1 MRLGL
6 LSDMGTDWRASLEK
20 VRIAEDLGFELVT
33 TGETWGPAAT
43 PWLTILA
50 LNTSRIT
57 IGTSILNVFARSPA
71 VLAQEFAVL
80 DQLSGGRIMLGL
92 GASGEFVIEHFHGAT
107 FEKPLRRLRE
117 YVEIF
122 NVLMSGEPLNYEGEL
137 FKLSRGFRLNYQR
150 VRDHI
155 PVYVAALTPR
165 SIRQAGEVADGI
177 MPIHWPRSQFAALRN
192 QLAEGA
198 AAHGRD
204 AAALT
209 IAPWTH
215 VYILDGTNDAEQW
228 RAARQPLQFYINRMG
243 VFYWQMLSRNGYEAD
258 VAASRAAWDARDA
271 EGSLNALSEDMVRDV
286 QVIGPV
292 ESIREQLQERAALG
306 ADIQLLY
313 MPEGDPAA
321 VGRQLESYLR

>member
-6 LSDMGTDWRASLEK
+6 LCDMGGDWRASLEK

-33 TGETWGPAAT
+33 SGETWGPSAI

-71 VLAQEFAVL
+71 LLAQEFAVL
-80 DQLSGGRIMLGL
+80 DHLSGGRMMLGL
-92 GASGEFVIEHFHGAT
+92 GASGEFVIEHFHGVK
-107 FEKPLRRLRE
+107 FDRPLQRLRE
-117 YVEIF
+117 YIEIV
-122 NVLMSGEPLNYEGEL
+122 NVLMSGEPLNYEGEI
-137 FKLSRGFRLNYQR
+137 FQMSRGFRLNYER
-150 VRDHI
+150 ARDHI
-155 PVYVAALTPR
+155 PVFVAALTPR

-177 MPIHWPRSQFAALRN
+177 MPIHWPRTQFAALRA

-198 AAHGRD
+198 SAVGRD
-204 AAALT
+204 GAALT

-215 VYILDGTNDAEQW
+215 VYVLDGSDDEAQW

-243 VFYWQMLSRNGYEAD
+243 VFYWQMLSRNGYAAD
-258 VAASRAAWDARDA
+258 VAASRAAWEARDA
-271 EGSLNALSEDMVRDV
+271 EGSLQALSEAMVRDV

-292 ESIREQLQERAALG
+292 ESIREQLEERAALG

-313 MPEGDPAA
+313 MPEGDPLE
-321 VGRQLESYLR
+321 VGRQLESYLH

>member
-6 LSDMGTDWRASLEK
+6 LCDMGADWRASLEK
-20 VRIAEDLGFELVT
+20 VRIAEDLGFELTT
-33 TGETWGPAAT
+33 TGETWGPSAI

-57 IGTSILNVFARSPA
+57 LGTSILNVFARSPA
-71 VLAQEFAVL
+71 MLAQEFAVL
-80 DQLSGGRIMLGL
+80 DQLSGGRMMLGL
-92 GASGEFVIEHFHGAT
+92 GASGEFVIEHFHGAK

-117 YVEIF
+117 YVEII
-122 NVLMSGEPLNYEGEL
+122 NLLMAGDALNYEGEI
-137 FKLSRGFRLNYQR
+137 FKLERGFRLNYER
-150 VRDHI
+150 ARDHI
-155 PVYVAALTPR
+155 PVFVASLTPR

-177 MPIHWPRSQFAALRN
+177 MPIHWPRSQFGALRQ
-192 QLAEGA
+192 QLTEGA
-198 AAHGRD
+198 TTAGRD
-204 AAALT
+204 PGALT

-215 VYILDGTNDAEQW
+215 VYVLDGTNDEAQW
-228 RAARQPLQFYINRMG
+228 RAARQPLQFYVNRMG

-258 VAASRAAWDARDA
+258 VAASRAAWEARDA
-271 EGSLNALSEDMVRDV
+271 EGSLAALSEAMVRDV
-286 QVIGPV
+286 QVIGPA

-313 MPEGDPAA
+313 MPDGDPLE